1 MTEMKK
7 WVCNG
12 LFFLGNLDLSLLTP
26 EGPVVPLVCD
36 FRRRDNLLA
45 WCEMFANLNEL
56 NSRIWY
62 WEEYNHSEEF
72 IGYLDLTD
80 FRQISPKLSRN
91 NEKRKNVGKLWYL
104 KYLFRGVHL
113 CNTPCIFFSYSN
125 FRCRYIDNQSEY
137 WKSLTH
143 EVDGCLVKKT
153 VEPFCSCCDIR
164 SPIV

>member
-26 EGPVVPLVCD
+26 EGPVVPLVCG

-91 NEKRKNVGKLWYL
+91 NEKK
-104 KYLFRGVHL
+104 FREIV
-113 CNTPCIFFSYSN
+113 IFEIFVPWRPFMQHALHIFSYSN
-125 FRCRYIDNQSEY
+125 FRCRYLDNQSEY